1 MINKIDYPGYTIID
15 FGESPLDA
23 IYKDNYKIVT
33 EEESYALENLFLE
46 LIKTKGELKSENN

>member
-1 MINKIDYPGYTIID
+1 MNW
-15 FGESPLDA
+15 E
-23 IYKDNYKIVT
+23 KDISYQLKAPQIVT